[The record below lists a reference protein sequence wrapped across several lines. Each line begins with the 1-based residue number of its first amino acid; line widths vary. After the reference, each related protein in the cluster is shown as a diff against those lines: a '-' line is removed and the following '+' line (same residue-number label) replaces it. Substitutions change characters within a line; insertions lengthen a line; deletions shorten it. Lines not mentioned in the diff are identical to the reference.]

1 MSRPSVRLRLRVT
14 PGARRQGIVG
24 RHGDAWKVHVTAPP
38 ERARANAAVL
48 EVLSDVLG
56 LPRRRL
62 ELVAG
67 GRSRDKVVLVDGLS
81 EEDVETTLASAA
93 GSGR

>member
-1 MSRPSVRLRLRVT
+1 LRVT
-14 PGARRQGIVG
+14 PGARRQGIIG

-48 EVLSDVLG
+48 EVLSDALG
-56 LPRRRL
+56 LPQSRL
-62 ELVAG
+62 ELVSG

-81 EEDVETTLASAA
+81 EDDVESTLASTVGA
-93 GSGR
+93 GR